1 MICFS
6 GLRRTLYRPGSRLRS
21 CAAWSNRSIIASKGF
36 SSARNVSLS
45 GRMIAG
51 EDCGLIA
58 GSLMSLAHLWSLGA
72 SQRRQG
78 GVQRLLEHPA
88 VTLPADAKHRDQR
101 LRDPFRP
108 AAAKLHGIFFSDY
121 NITAR
126 CGGPH
131 EPPEIARAVR
141 VMILIRQQWPPC
153 SRGGKRRR
161 EAGRVRDPGGRHHV
175 LAGEDPQRRAC
186 SRLYPLEVL
195 EREPGDR
202 DRRPGP
208 TAGEPPGDLHRGGRR
223 RVFPG
228 HDDQVGAVQ
237 RLPPLAPRTSGQRPG
252 RSRPALGA
260 DDRDVHVAR
269 DPQQPGPGV
278 QHQHPGSR
286 PPRAGAGACFRVTTI
301 RSARCNAS
309 HRSRHGP
316 AGNGQGDPAQLSALT
331 TATFTSRATPSSWY
345 ASSSTSTRAPAAR
358 VLVLDDAYQLLGVAR
373 DVNVAV
379 VSAESWAG
387 SPWPLPAGP
396 WRERWEAL
404 HRADLI
410 VVTRKHAP
418 APARGGREPGCWC
431 WTPGPGCW
439 GSRAT

>member
-1 MICFS
+1 MICLS

-36 SSARNVSLS
+36 SSARNVFLS

-51 EDCGLIA
+51 GDCGLFA

-141 VMILIRQQWPPC
+141 VMILIRQQLHPC
-153 SRGGKRRR
+153 SRGGKLRR

-175 LAGEDPQRRAC
+175 LPGEDPQRRAC

-208 TAGEPPGDLHRGGRR
+208 TAGEPPGDLPPGGRR
-223 RVFPG
+223 PG
-228 HDDQVGAVQ
+228 V
-237 RLPPLAPRTSGQRPG
+237 
-252 RSRPALGA
+252 
-260 DDRDVHVAR
+260 
-269 DPQQPGPGV
+269 PGP
-278 QHQHPGSR
+278 
-286 PPRAGAGACFRVTTI
+286 PP
-301 RSARCNAS
+301 
-309 HRSRHGP
+309 P
-316 AGNGQGDPAQLSALT
+316 
-331 TATFTSRATPSSWY
+331 
-345 ASSSTSTRAPAAR
+345 PAAR
-358 VLVLDDAYQLLGVAR
+358 
-373 DVNVAV
+373 
-379 VSAESWAG
+379 
-387 SPWPLPAGP
+387 
-396 WRERWEAL
+396 
-404 HRADLI
+404 HRPPPPPPP
-410 VVTRKHAP
+410 TSRHRP
-418 APARGGREPGCWC
+418 APPPPPPRPH
-431 WTPGPGCW
+431 PPHPHHP
-439 GSRAT
+439 RAP